1 MRTAPG
7 GTSGIV
13 RTLCRPFPAFRWFPI
28 HKPSS
33 NSTVL
38 VAWITE
44 PAMALVL
51 MMIKFMLTCSIAP
64 AGKDPINLRLSL
76 VSTRSKIPDTF
87 FTWLLA
93 TSGENPVLVQRGFNF
108 PMGSFACTMTSMTCL
123 WEN

>member
-1 MRTAPG
+1 M
-7 GTSGIV
+7 GTQNHLDLSEV
-13 RTLCRPFPAFRWFPI
+13 HFDSFLCISKQGFCVNEDKVHI
-28 HKPSS
+28 
-33 NSTVL
+33 
-38 VAWITE
+38 
-44 PAMALVL
+44 
-51 MMIKFMLTCSIAP
+51 MLTCSIAP

-123 WEN
+123 WENQIH